1 MAFCL
6 SRKLLATAVLAALS
20 LPGWAQSDAA
30 APAAAAVTAP
40 AAVSA
45 PAATDAAKPV
55 ARSGPRAQR
64 GAPGY
69 KKKAHHYRQHRAMR
83 ADKAATWQERR
94 AQHQAQLKA
103 QLQLSPMQEAAW
115 TEFMAAM
122 EPSRHARLGW
132 DGMEQLT
139 TPERVDRMRAL
150 RMQHAAEADRR
161 GDALKAFYA
170 ELNATQQKTFD
181 AYHRAYQG
189 GHHYRMAGPQG
200 RGMMPAPAAAGMME
214 QPGWKHPDCMM
225 DGTGPRDGSGPRGP
239 RATAPAAAQ

>member
-30 APAAAAVTAP
+30 APAAPAAAVTAP

-45 PAATDAAKPV
+45 PATTEAAKPV

-69 KKKAHHYRQHRAMR
+69 QKKHHHYRQQRAMR
-83 ADKAATWQERR
+83 GDTAATWQERR
-94 AQHQAQLKA
+94 AQHQVQLKE
-103 QLQLSPMQEAAW
+103 QLQLSPTQATAW

-122 EPSRHARLGW
+122 EPTRHARLGW
-132 DGMEQLT
+132 EGMEQLS

-150 RMQHAAEADRR
+150 RIQHMADADRR
-161 GDALKAFYA
+161 GDAVKAFYA
-170 ELNATQQKTFD
+170 QLNPAQQKTFD
-181 AYHRAYQG
+181 AHHLAYQSN
-189 GHHYRMAGPQG
+189 HQRMAGPRG
-200 RGMMPAPAAAGMME
+200 RGMMPAAADGTD
-214 QPGWKHPDCMM
+214 QRGWKHPDCMM
-225 DGTGPRDGSGPRGP
+225 DGSGPRRDGSGPRGS
-239 RATAPAAAQ
+239 APAAP